1 MRSFCPITEN
11 NKSVLIKIV
20 TMRYY
25 RTVGA
30 DGPRLV
36 VRRGDDTY
44 DLTATRPNVTAF
56 EDLASVAHTSNRT
69 VDEVAGDLL
78 NDIETIPVPDNTA
91 IGIPTLVDEVWAAG
105 VTYEISEQARE
116 EESGMPEMYLDVY
129 EADRPEVFFK
139 ATWDRVVASGDAV
152 GVREDSEW
160 NVPEPE
166 LGIVLYEG
174 EIVGYT
180 VGNDVSSR
188 SIEGQNPLYLPQAK
202 VYDRCCALG
211 PCVATPE
218 TVGDPHDLVITMTVE
233 RNGKTV
239 YQGKTS
245 TGEMV
250 RTCKE
255 LVSYLCRHN
264 TVPES
269 AVLLTGTSLVPE
281 EGFSLRPADEV
292 YIDIENIGYLTNH
305 VTTV

>member
-1 MRSFCPITEN
+1 
-11 NKSVLIKIV
+11 
-20 TMRYY
+20 MRYY

-36 VRRGDDTY
+36 ARVGTDAY
-44 DLTATRPNVTAF
+44 DLTAARSNVTAF
-56 EDLASVAHTSNRT
+56 EDLAYVANVSNRT
-69 VDEVAGDLL
+69 IDEVAGDIL
-78 NDIETIPVPDNTA
+78 DETETIPIPDETA
-91 IGIPTLVDEVWAAG
+91 VGIPTLVDEVWAAG

-116 EESGMPEMYLDVY
+116 AESGMPEMYLDVY
-129 EADRPEVFFK
+129 RAERPEVFFK
-139 ATWDRVVASGDAV
+139 ATWDRVVAPGDAV
-152 GVREDSEW
+152 GVRGDSEW

-174 EIVGYT
+174 DIVGYT

-188 SIEGQNPLYLPQAK
+188 SIEGANPLYLPQAK

-218 TVGDPHDLVITMTVE
+218 AVGDPHDLAMTMIVE
-233 RNGKTV
+233 RDGETV
-239 YQGKTS
+239 YEGETS

-250 RTCKE
+250 RTCEE
-255 LVSYLCRHN
+255 LVSYFCRHN

-281 EGFSLRPADEV
+281 EGFSLTPADEV
-292 YIDIENIGYLTNH
+292 HIDIENVGHLAND

>member
-1 MRSFCPITEN
+1 
-11 NKSVLIKIV
+11 
-20 TMRYY
+20 MRYY

-30 DGPRLV
+30 DGPRLIA
-36 VRRGDDTY
+36 RMDADAY
-44 DLTATRPNVTAF
+44 DLTAARPSVTAF
-56 EDLASVAHTSNRT
+56 EDLAYVANVSNQT
-69 VDEVAGDLL
+69 IDEVAVDLL
-78 NDIETIPVPDNTA
+78 GEAEPISIPDETSV
-91 IGIPTLVDEVWAAG
+91 GIPTLVDEVWAAG

-116 EESGMPEMYLDVY
+116 AESGMPEIYLDVY
-129 EADRPEVFFK
+129 GAERPEVFFK
-139 ATWDRVVASGDAV
+139 ATWDRVVASGDSV
-152 GVREDSEW
+152 GVRGDSDW

-180 VGNDVSSR
+180 IGNDVSSR

-218 TVGDPHDLVITMTVE
+218 TVEDPHELIMTMTVE
-233 RNGKTV
+233 RDGETI
-239 YQGKTS
+239 YEGETS
-245 TGEMV
+245 TSEMV
-250 RTCKE
+250 RTCEE
-255 LVSYLCRHN
+255 LVSYLNRHN
-264 TVPES
+264 SVPES

-292 YIDIENIGYLTNH
+292 HIDIDNIGHLAND

>member
-1 MRSFCPITEN
+1 
-11 NKSVLIKIV
+11 
-20 TMRYY
+20 MRYY

-30 DGPRLV
+30 DGPRLI
-36 VRRGDDTY
+36 VRAGADTY
-44 DLTATRPNVTAF
+44 DLTAARPNVTTF
-56 EDLASVAHTSNRT
+56 EDLAYVADVNDQP

-78 NDIETIPVPDNTA
+78 DAAETVSFSAETA
-91 IGIPTLVDEVWAAG
+91 VGVPTLVDEVWAAG

-116 EESGMPEMYLDVY
+116 AESGMPEMYLDVY
-129 EADRPEVFFK
+129 GAERPEVFFK
-139 ATWDRVVASGDAV
+139 ATWDRVVGPGDAV
-152 GVREDSEW
+152 GVRGDSEW

-166 LGIVLYEG
+166 LGVVLYEG

-211 PCVATPE
+211 PCVATPD
-218 TVGDPHDLVITMTVE
+218 TVGDPHDLRMTMRVE
-233 RNGKTV
+233 RNGETV
-239 YQGKTS
+239 YEGETS

-250 RTCKE
+250 RSCEE
-255 LVSYLCRHN
+255 LVSYFRRHN

-269 AVLLTGTSLVPE
+269 AVLLTGTSLVPDE
-281 EGFSLRPADEV
+281 EFTLTPNDEV
-292 YIDIENIGYLTNH
+292 HIDIENVGRLVNG